1 MCKKSNDPELKK
13 HYKNYCKILSTVII
27 LAKKLYYNNK
37 LTNSTNKPK
46 TTWSIVKTITNNKKN
61 FNNILMIGIDG
72 KITTH
77 QQTIAEN
84 FNYYYVSV
92 ADNISNN
99 NPLNNNNVDLNK
111 INPSDYYILCFNNL
125 FQKLK

>member
-1 MCKKSNDPELKK
+1 
-13 HYKNYCKILSTVII
+13 
-27 LAKKLYYNNK
+27 
-37 LTNSTNKPK
+37 
-46 TTWSIVKTITNNKKN
+46 
-61 FNNILMIGIDG
+61 MIGIDG

-125 FQKLK
+125 FQKLKWKIYVLVK